1 MFLRL
6 ELIRSVANEGLDAA
20 HTGGNGSLAKH
31 RHTANMARRGH
42 VGATAQLTVEA
53 IADCH
58 DANLGTVLFAEESD
72 CAHLLGLLDAH
83 DLRCDGEILSELL
96 INKSL
101 NVVQLRSG
109 KRARV
114 TEVKTQARRRVL

>member
-1 MFLRL
+1 MRRTP
-6 ELIRSVANEGLDAA
+6 EATDPSPSTVTRAD
-20 HTGGNGSLAKH
+20 
-31 RHTANMARRGH
+31 MARRGH

-96 INKSL
+96 VNKSL
-101 NVVQLRSG
+101 NVVQLGSG